1 MHISRHIPV
10 HIRVH
15 GRDAPCR
22 DDPQD
27 NATSKPALQVI
38 SGGVALPEN
47 RPQKKIASGARKIFV
62 FSLRTQLPSEAR
74 VTARFLTEIS
84 DQIFACVAEKTMP
97 IAPETAERILVDM
110 ARFLIESF
118 DRQRGLAPTRSLAMA
133 EEELRQEQAWRASL
147 RQALLCRDRD
157 AVRQPLRD
165 TATRLGI
172 TLDEDGPDWLSLAI
186 EATRLL
192 VDVSEECER
201 RNRGDFAE
209 TSIWFRSARA
219 QVERQ
224 DQTLSVVP
232 QRREASAPAWM
243 QNTAPL
249 GVVPPARP
257 HAVPTPAATTPAAR
271 IAEAPRSQPQMPAVA
286 AGAAAPIV
294 PAPEHISAPATG
306 LVGYPGQLGSTM
318 MTPSWEAPVAPH
330 LDPNRIAEDIVREQA
345 RIAAR
350 PPKITIDIRRLTP
363 FSQEA
368 LKKERGI
375 TMGEAFDLFHEVKAL
390 GYKDKFEHRQKIDGN
405 KGQRW
410 KISTGNDVIIARK
423 IWCDLL
429 GEDRPFEEISA
440 DEVDDALEIIRR
452 IPRDH
457 GKNPDLMATD
467 GYVDLVERAD
477 EQEIARAD
485 KLKAKLDRKGDA
497 TAAEYE
503 GVQIKAA
510 IPRLRA
516 DTFVKHCRK
525 PRPIGDML
533 FKMQLIDENPFS
545 VCSWST
551 EELNDLRESQDD
563 RARTC
568 WDDRIFRLFRTKVFQ
583 GEVSDV
589 GDPLFWAP
597 LMARLMGLRMQECLQ
612 LSPEDFGVDMGIHYV
627 TVRNVDG
634 NHVKKKSS
642 ERRLPIHPELI
653 RIGLVKLVEIRR
665 QEGLPK
671 IFPHLTRGRAK
682 GKLSENFTKT
692 FGYYRRTNDV
702 YWPGLDFHALRT
714 TFHNDLLNDNKSDAI
729 RRRLMGHA
737 PQDEGEKSYAQGLSI
752 ESLLERLASVDI
764 DLSMIKSP
772 FGEADGEP
780 RNVRA
785 EELGL
790 RIV

>member
-1 MHISRHIPV
+1 MPRRPTGQHHLESRPTGYFW
-10 HIRVH
+10 R
-15 GRDAPCR
+15 RRSPR
-22 DDPQD
+22 FE
-27 NATSKPALQVI
+27 
-38 SGGVALPEN
+38 GGE
-47 RPQKKIASGARKIFV
+47 KKFEKKFLC
-62 FSLRTQLPSEAR
+62 FSLRTHVLAEAR
-74 VTARFLTEIS
+74 ITARFLTEIS
-84 DQIFACVAEKTMP
+84 DQVFARVAEKTMP
-97 IAPETAERILVDM
+97 IAPETAEKILVDM

-118 DRQRGLAPTRSLAMA
+118 DRQRALAPTRTLAMA

-147 RQALLCRDRD
+147 RQALLCRDRE

-165 TATRLGI
+165 TAARLGI

-201 RNRGDFAE
+201 RDRGDFAE
-209 TSIWFRSARA
+209 TSIWFRSART
-219 QVERQ
+219 QVDRH
-224 DQTLSVVP
+224 DLALSVVS
-232 QRREASAPAWM
+232 QRHHVSAPVWM

-257 HAVPTPAATTPAAR
+257 HSVQKPAATTPAAR
-271 IAEAPRSQPQMPAVA
+271 IAETPRSHPQMPAVA
-286 AGAAAPIV
+286 VGTAAPIV

-306 LVGYPGQLGSTM
+306 LVGYPEQLGSTM
-318 MTPSWEAPVAPH
+318 MTPSWEAPVPSH
-330 LDPNRIAEDIVREQA
+330 VTPNRIAEEIVREQA

-350 PPKITIDIRRLTP
+350 PPKITIDTRRLSP
-363 FSQEA
+363 ASQEA
-368 LKKERGI
+368 LQKPRGI
-375 TMGEAFDLFHEVKAL
+375 TVGEAFDLFHEVKAL

-405 KGQRW
+405 KGLRW

-429 GEDRPFEEISA
+429 GEDRPFEDISA

-457 GKNPDLMATD
+457 GKAPELTATD

-485 KLKAKLDRKGDA
+485 KLKAKLDRKGD
-497 TAAEYE
+497 TTVAEYE
-503 GVQIKAA
+503 DVQIKAA

-525 PRPIGDML
+525 PRAIGDML

-583 GEVSDV
+583 GEASEP

-597 LMARLMGLRMQECLQ
+597 LMARLMGFRMQECLQ
-612 LSPEDFGVDMGIHYV
+612 LSPEDFGTDKGIDYV
-627 TVRNVDG
+627 VVRNLDG
-634 NHVKKKSS
+634 NHVKKVSS
-642 ERRLPIHPELI
+642 ERRLPVHPELV
-653 RIGLVKLVEIRR
+653 RLGLMKLVALRR
-665 QEGLPK
+665 KEGQPK

-682 GKLSENFTKT
+682 GKLSENFTKA
-692 FGYYRRTNDV
+692 FSYYRRTNDV

-752 ESLLERLASVDI
+752 ETLHERLSSVDV
-764 DLSMIKSP
+764 DLSMIRSP
-772 FGEADGEP
+772 FGEPEDAP
-780 RNVRA
+780 MNARA